1 MTWQDRLACTKVDLR
16 QNKQIKTTE
25 TTKSTVDTKLID
37 NLMDLTWCYAEIN
50 WKEKLSPFTVGHFQ
64 SKHLR
69 RPKWTLFFCSG
80 PREIGYSR
88 PRLATYCLNFLLLPL
103 CRVHVGKLLTVQR
116 YKPKNLEN
124 YISTPNF
131 WCFFILMHLWTRY
144 ELLEQCANIIIPFA
158 YWSKKCLVLV
168 WQ

>member
-80 PREIGYSR
+80 PREWGYSR

-103 CRVHVGKLLTVQR
+103 CRVHVGKLLPYNGTN
-116 YKPKNLEN
+116 PKILFLYLITFLRKSDEF
-124 YISTPNF
+124 SDF
-131 WCFFILMHLWTRY
+131 WTSVRILRLF
-144 ELLEQCANIIIPFA
+144 LSPFA

>member
-64 SKHLR
+64 FKHLR
-69 RPKWTLFFCSG
+69 RPKWTLFFLL
-80 PREIGYSR
+80 RTTRRRR

-103 CRVHVGKLLTVQR
+103 CRVHVGKLLPYNGTN
-116 YKPKNLEN
+116 PK
-124 YISTPNF
+124 
-131 WCFFILMHLWTRY
+131 ILFLYLTTFLRKLHHY
-144 ELLEQCANIIIPFA
+144 A
-158 YWSKKCLVLV
+158 
-168 WQ
+168 